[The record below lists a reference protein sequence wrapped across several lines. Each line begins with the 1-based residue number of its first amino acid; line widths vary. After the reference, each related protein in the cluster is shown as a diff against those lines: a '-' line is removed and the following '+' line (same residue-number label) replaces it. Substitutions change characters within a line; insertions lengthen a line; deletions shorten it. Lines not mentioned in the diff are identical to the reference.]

1 MTELKRPERYLQPE
15 SIKPELKEVTEFYT
29 RKVTD
34 YQHHL
39 KQLNEYA
46 DALENEISVLK
57 ETPKVEVLLDN
68 MVKRLV
74 VIPRLVADFIE
85 SENHN
90 GHNREGTLVFEHYN
104 SYKGNGNCSELHE
117 WIADNFDTFL
127 EAIVN
132 GYTVE
137 KEQLYYLKNKLTNK
151 YLLEH
156 KVDLYF
162 DEDELNEESSYW
174 KTKFNQSEIDKL
186 IIGSYEQIE
195 IDEWIRYILNR
206 FNNYTIA
213 DINLWKLGI

>member
-68 MVKRLV
+68 MAKRLV

-137 KEQLYYLKNKLTNK
+137 KEQMFYLKHIDFCKTDK
-151 YLLEH
+151 HYDWFTI
-156 KVDLYF
+156 KFSDGA
-162 DEDELNEESSYW
+162 LNHLRVEKREKPS
-174 KTKFNQSEIDKL
+174 TIDCKFTQQEIDSMQT
-186 IIGSYEQIE
+186 GSYEKIE
-195 IDEWIRYILNR
+195 IDE
-206 FNNYTIA
+206 
-213 DINLWKLGI
+213 